1 MSDSF
6 LIRGAFIR
14 LTKVI
19 ILASAAYSTFG
30 LCLNQQAPPQ
40 NLVNQT
46 KPNILLIV
54 ADDMGFSD
62 IGSFGGEI
70 STPNLDTLASDGGLK
85 LTNFHVAPTCSPTR
99 SMLMSGTYNHL
110 AGLGAMAE
118 WVADNQRNKPGYEG
132 YLNERV
138 APLPALLKDAGYH
151 TFMAGKW
158 HLGMLDGQG
167 PDSHGFDESFAML
180 PGAGDHYS
188 DRGLFPFMAKTPY
201 RENGKGVTL
210 PENFYSTEFYSDKAI
225 QYIDEAIKGKEQP
238 FFGYLAYTAP
248 HWPLQVDKKYS
259 DKYKGKYSAGYEHIK
274 AARLE
279 KLADLGLIDTH
290 GTHGSG
296 NACYPQWQQL
306 SSVEQAKQAR
316 LMEIYAGMVDALD
329 ENIGRV
335 VQHLKDIG
343 QFDNTL
349 IVFLSDNGADARP
362 EQGLAD
368 EAKYVQ
374 KTFDNSMQNMGSAN
388 SFVSYGGAWAQV
400 SNTPF
405 SLHKGMVNEGGI
417 RVPAIIRLPKHQTS
431 ENNESQTLT
440 EFTSVMDLLPT
451 FIDLAGGK
459 LPGTEYKG
467 REVLPVAGKSILPYL
482 RGEQDYVHKNEAYGF
497 SVHGR
502 QGLQYNQWKLV
513 RLPAPFA
520 KGQWQLYNLDEDLGE
535 TRDLA
540 RQQPKKLREMIA
552 RWDSFAKETGVII
565 SDKNVKTPK
574 ECLIEQRSELVS
586 QVYE

>member
-1 MSDSF
+1 MNSST
-6 LIRGAFIR
+6 
-14 LTKVI
+14 LTR
-19 ILASAAYSTFG
+19 SAATKLLKALVLTAAACSTAGF
-30 LCLNQQAPPQ
+30 CNEYKAQVLNQVSE
-40 NLVNQT
+40 N

-54 ADDMGFSD
+54 ADDLGYSD

-70 STPNLDTLASDGGLK
+70 ATPNLDELASDGGSK

-118 WVADNQRNKPGYEG
+118 WVADNQRDKPGYEG
-132 YLNERV
+132 YLNDRV
-138 APLPALLKDAGYH
+138 APLPALLKDAGYR

-167 PDSHGFDESFAML
+167 PDSHGFDDSFAML

-201 RENGKGVTL
+201 RENGKPVTL
-210 PENFYSTEFYSDKAI
+210 PENFYSTRFYSDKAI
-225 QYIDEAIKGKEQP
+225 QYIDSVIKTKDQP

-259 DKYKGKYSAGYEHIK
+259 DKYKGKYSGGYEQIK
-274 AARLE
+274 ATRLT
-279 KLADLGLIDTH
+279 KLADLGLIHEHATH
-290 GTHGSG
+290 SAGSG
-296 NACYPQWQQL
+296 CYPQWQQL
-306 SSVEQAKQAR
+306 SPEEQAKQAR
-316 LMEIYAGMVDALD
+316 MMEIYAGMVDALD

-343 QFDNTL
+343 QYDNTL
-349 IVFLSDNGADARP
+349 IVFISDNGADARP
-362 EQGLAD
+362 ERGLAE

-374 KTFDNSMQNMGSAN
+374 ETFDNSMQNIGAAN

-405 SLHKGMVNEGGI
+405 SLHKGMVTEGGI
-417 RVPAIIRLPKHQTS
+417 RVPAIIHLPNSQAHEKA
-431 ENNESQTLT
+431 QTLT
-440 EFTSVMDLLPT
+440 EFASVMDLLPT
-451 FIDLAGGK
+451 FLDIAGAE

-467 REVLPVAGKSILPYL
+467 RKILPVVGKSILPYL
-482 RGEQDYVHKNEAYGF
+482 HGEQDFVHKDEVYGF

-513 RLPAPFA
+513 RLPAPFGRG
-520 KGQWQLYNLDEDLGE
+520 KWQLFNLDEDSGE
-535 TRDLA
+535 THDVALKN
-540 RQQPKKLREMIA
+540 PKKLQEMVS
-552 RWDSFAKETGVII
+552 RWDTFAANTGVII
-565 SDKNVKTPK
+565 SDKNVRTPK
-574 ECLIEQRSELVS
+574 ECLIEQEGTLAN
-586 QVYE
+586 QHHE